1 MALVEAQQAFL
12 NLTEAVADAG
22 YGLQTFK
29 DVPTEKVFEVLHKAG
44 YSEVVTDGGQIM
56 WTKPWWNTSGATS
69 TATAGETM
77 GQNLVSN
84 ITTKVGAGEG
94 LVDITA
100 SSVGFTT
107 EVSSVTQGISMIA
120 KTPKLAI
127 VTAVASACG
136 LAFGFDLGQWLVDKY
151 FGDDFDWSTD
161 SIGGKILTYIS
172 GDKTYVDEDLA
183 NRIKDR
189 LIDIGAFSDGSY
201 VVDEVVLGGSYSFSG
216 INTNNIPSK
225 ALKYLPNLL
234 AKINEF
240 NMPTRNE
247 NDFTVLLYEGYNDTV
262 VNGWRLSLAYYPDSY
277 KKYPLKYD
285 NELYV
290 YSVGYTKD
298 KKYLSPFN
306 KGLKNGNY
314 SYGNIVNIS
323 LSSITELDNYR
334 NLVYVSVYDDGRVIY
349 GHDKNENSKKADINV
364 FASTNIYGRP
374 QSTTAYNIGY
384 QSSPGISG
392 VTKQPNVTYPTK
404 NTPLTTTYPDWATNK
419 GKVPTKDGEKTV
431 LPLKIPKPNKGTD
444 PQNEAQTGKYPE
456 TEPDPYI
463 EDLISENKLPNN
475 PENIPTKDDGE
486 TPTPVI
492 PPIGVEA
499 TGFVALYNPTQSQL
513 SSFSQYLWSSDFID
527 NFKKLFANPMD
538 AIIGLHMIYATP
550 SRGSEA
556 EIVCGYAHS
565 GVMSNTVNSQYIE
578 IDCGSIK
585 VNRYFGN
592 VLDYAP
598 YTKLQL
604 YLPFV
609 GIVDLDVNEIMGG
622 ALNIKY
628 RIDVLTGSCLARLK
642 VTRGD
647 YNAELYNFA
656 GNCAVQLPISG
667 GSYSG
672 IIANAIGV
680 AGSVGAT
687 IASGGAL
694 APVLVG
700 SAVSSAINSHV
711 NVSHSGSLG
720 SNAGALGI
728 MKPYLIIT
736 RPKPAEADNFNEF
749 YGKPSNKT
757 VRLSSCSGYT
767 RIKDVHVDNIV
778 ATDNELS
785 EIEQLLKEGVI
796 I

>member
-22 YGLQTFK
+22 YGLQSFK
-29 DVPTEKVFEVLHKAG
+29 DVPTEKVFEVLHNAG
-44 YSEVVTDGGQIM
+44 YSEVVTDSGQIM

-94 LVDITA
+94 LVNITA

-107 EVSSVTQGISMIA
+107 EVSGVAEGVSMIA
-120 KTPKLAI
+120 TTPKLAI

-151 FGDDFDWSTD
+151 FGDNDFDWSTD
-161 SIGGKILTYIS
+161 SIGGKILTFIS
-172 GDKTYVDEDLA
+172 GDKTYIDEDLA

-201 VVDEVVLGGSYSFSG
+201 VVDNVVLGGSYSFSG
-216 INTNNIPSK
+216 INTNNIPEK

-234 AKINEF
+234 SRVGNK
-240 NMPTRNE
+240 RNE
-247 NDFTVLLYEGYNDTV
+247 NDLTILTYSEEESKWKLELLYFRE
-262 VNGWRLSLAYYPDSY
+262 SY
-277 KKYPLKYD
+277 TRYPLKYD
-285 NELYV
+285 NRIFVYFNDGKYGYYRDEKYLKLFNEAIKNGYFSDTSTTYELRLDSVTGLRYGWYSEEVTVYNSGEVSYSNLSNTYANAGHLYV
-290 YSVGYTKD
+290 YGGV
-298 KKYLSPFN
+298 N
-306 KGLKNGNY
+306 K
-314 SYGNIVNIS
+314 
-323 LSSITELDNYR
+323 ITA
-334 NLVYVSVYDDGRVIY
+334 I
-349 GHDKNENSKKADINV
+349 
-364 FASTNIYGRP
+364 
-374 QSTTAYNIGY
+374 NIGY
-384 QSSPGISG
+384 QSPAGISG
-392 VTKQPNVTYPTK
+392 VNKQPNVTYPAK

-456 TEPDPYI
+456 TDPDPYI

-475 PENIPTKDDGE
+475 PENIPTKDDGD

-513 SSFSQYLWSSDFID
+513 SSFSQYLWSNDFID

-585 VNRYFGN
+585 VNRYFSN

-598 YTKLQL
+598 YTKLQV

-609 GIVDLDVNEIMGG
+609 GIVDLDTNEIMGG
-622 ALNIKY
+622 TLNIKY
-628 RIDVLTGSCLARLK
+628 RIDVLTGSCLARLRI
-642 VTRGD
+642 TRGD

-680 AGSVGAT
+680 AGSIGAT

-700 SAVSSAINSHV
+700 SAVSSAVNSHV

-767 RIKDVHVDNIV
+767 RIKEVHVDNIV

>member
-1 MALVEAQQAFL
+1 
-12 NLTEAVADAG
+12 
-22 YGLQTFK
+22 
-29 DVPTEKVFEVLHKAG
+29 
-44 YSEVVTDGGQIM
+44 
-56 WTKPWWNTSGATS
+56 
-69 TATAGETM
+69 
-77 GQNLVSN
+77 
-84 ITTKVGAGEG
+84 
-94 LVDITA
+94 
-100 SSVGFTT
+100 
-107 EVSSVTQGISMIA
+107 MI
-120 KTPKLAI
+120 
-127 VTAVASACG
+127 
-136 LAFGFDLGQWLVDKY
+136 
-151 FGDDFDWSTD
+151 
-161 SIGGKILTYIS
+161 
-172 GDKTYVDEDLA
+172 
-183 NRIKDR
+183 N
-189 LIDIGAFSDGSY
+189 
-201 VVDEVVLGGSYSFSG
+201 
-216 INTNNIPSK
+216 
-225 ALKYLPNLL
+225 
-234 AKINEF
+234 
-240 NMPTRNE
+240 
-247 NDFTVLLYEGYNDTV
+247 
-262 VNGWRLSLAYYPDSY
+262 
-277 KKYPLKYD
+277 
-285 NELYV
+285 
-290 YSVGYTKD
+290 
-298 KKYLSPFN
+298 
-306 KGLKNGNY
+306 
-314 SYGNIVNIS
+314 
-323 LSSITELDNYR
+323 
-334 NLVYVSVYDDGRVIY
+334 
-349 GHDKNENSKKADINV
+349 
-364 FASTNIYGRP
+364 
-374 QSTTAYNIGY
+374 
-384 QSSPGISG
+384 
-392 VTKQPNVTYPTK
+392 
-404 NTPLTTTYPDWATNK
+404 
-419 GKVPTKDGEKTV
+419 
-431 LPLKIPKPNKGTD
+431 
-444 PQNEAQTGKYPE
+444 
-456 TEPDPYI
+456 
-463 EDLISENKLPNN
+463 ENKLPNN
-475 PENIPTKDDGE
+475 PENIPTKDDGD

-550 SRGSEA
+550 SRGNEA

-585 VNRYFGN
+585 VNRYFAN

-598 YTKLQL
+598 YTKLQV

-609 GIVDLDVNEIMGG
+609 GIVDLDTNEIMDGT
-622 ALNIKY
+622 LNIKY
-628 RIDVLTGSCLARLK
+628 RIDVLTGSCLARLRI
-642 VTRGD
+642 TRGD

-680 AGSVGAT
+680 AGSIGAT

-736 RPKPAEADNFNEF
+736 RPKPAEADNFNKF

>member
-29 DVPTEKVFEVLHKAG
+29 DVPTEKVFEVLHNAG
-44 YSEVVTDGGQIM
+44 YSEVVTDSGQIM

-77 GQNLVSN
+77 GQNLVSK
-84 ITTKVGAGEG
+84 ITTEAGSGAG
-94 LVDITA
+94 LVNMTA

-107 EVSSVTQGISMIA
+107 EVSSVSKGISMIA

-127 VTAVASACG
+127 VTGVASACG
-136 LAFGFDLGQWLVDKY
+136 LAFGIDLGQWLVDKY
-151 FGDDFDWSTD
+151 FGDDDFDWSTD
-161 SIGGKILTYIS
+161 SIGGKIITYIS

-201 VVDEVVLGGSYSFSG
+201 VTDEIVLGGSYTFSG
-216 INTNNIPSK
+216 INTNNIPAH

-234 AKINEF
+234 ASAEKNSYKRYENDITILEYF
-240 NMPTRNE
+240 NNE
-247 NDFTVLLYEGYNDTV
+247 N
-262 VNGWRLSLAYYPDSY
+262 GWGLSLRYWSESHIN
-277 KKYPLKYD
+277 YPLCYNK
-285 NELYV
+285 LYV
-290 YSVGYTKD
+290 YNVGYTND
-298 KKYLSPFN
+298 KKYLKLFN
-306 KGLKNGNY
+306 DAIKNGYFLDDTTNEIRLEHNGELKKGWTLFY
-314 SYGNIVNIS
+314 VNVYNDGRVSYGN
-323 LSSITELDNYR
+323 
-334 NLVYVSVYDDGRVIY
+334 
-349 GHDKNENSKKADINV
+349 DK
-364 FASTNIYGRP
+364 NIYG
-374 QSTTAYNIGY
+374 SGGHLYVYGDKGKITAINIGH

-475 PENIPTKDDGE
+475 PENIPTKDDGD

-550 SRGSEA
+550 SRGNEA

-585 VNRYFGN
+585 VNRYFAN

-598 YTKLQL
+598 YTKLQV

-609 GIVDLDVNEIMGG
+609 GIVDLDTNEIMGG
-622 ALNIKY
+622 TLNIKY
-628 RIDVLTGSCLARLK
+628 RIDVLTGSCLARLRI
-642 VTRGD
+642 TRGD

-680 AGSVGAT
+680 AGSIGAT

-700 SAVSSAINSHV
+700 SAVSSAVNSHV

>member
-1 MALVEAQQAFL
+1 MAKQRFISNLTESQQAFS
-12 NLTEAVADAG
+12 NLAQSVADAG
-22 YGLQTFK
+22 YGSQTFK
-29 DVPTEKVFEVLHKAG
+29 DVPTDKVLEALKKAG
-44 YSEVVTDGGQIM
+44 YSEVATDSGQIT
-56 WTKPWWNTSGATS
+56 WVKPWWNTSGATS

-77 GQNLVSN
+77 GQNLVSK
-84 ITTKVGAGEG
+84 ITTEAGSGTG
-94 LVDITA
+94 LVNITA

-107 EVSSVTQGISMIA
+107 EAASVTEGISMIA

-136 LAFGFDLGQWLVDKY
+136 LAFGIDLGQELVDLY
-151 FGDDFDWSTD
+151 FGDDDFDWSTD
-161 SIGGKILTYIS
+161 SIGAKVLTYIS

-189 LIDIGAFSDGSY
+189 LIDIGAFNDGSY
-201 VVDEVVLGGSYSFSG
+201 EIKGLQVGTKQYFSG
-216 INTNNIPSK
+216 INFNYKPYENI
-225 ALKYLPNLL
+225 LL
-234 AKINEF
+234 NAIEQYKNWRGNDDFLNTLIQIQASVKNKIISIEVYNVESWDIS
-240 NMPTRNE
+240 E
-247 NDFTVLLYEGYNDTV
+247 NDSISGCTRDMLNEILISNKGYNTINNNEISYY
-262 VNGWRLSLAYYPDSY
+262 VNGYVKWKD
-277 KKYPLKYD
+277 D
-285 NELYV
+285 N
-290 YSVGYTKD
+290 KFFD
-298 KKYLSPFN
+298 R
-306 KGLKNGNY
+306 
-314 SYGNIVNIS
+314 
-323 LSSITELDNYR
+323 IT
-334 NLVYVSVYDDGRVIY
+334 VT
-349 GHDKNENSKKADINV
+349 DINATSGSSKIKIEH
-364 FASTNIYGRP
+364 FQNSSSYNSQAIRIFGESIGLYNFTNLGK
-374 QSTTAYNIGY
+374 QVTG
-384 QSSPGISG
+384 GISG
-392 VTKQPNVTYPTK
+392 VTKQDGATYPTK
-404 NTPLTTTYPDWATNK
+404 NTPLTTTYPDWGTNK

-431 LPLKIPKPNKGTD
+431 LPLKIPKPNKGTE

-463 EDLISENKLPNN
+463 DDLITENKLPNN
-475 PENIPTKDDGE
+475 PENIPTKDDGD

-513 SSFSQYLWSSDFID
+513 SSFSQYLWSNDFID

-550 SRGSEA
+550 IRGDEA

-565 GVMSNTVNSQYIE
+565 GVVSNTVHSQYIE

-585 VNRYFGN
+585 VNRYFGS

-598 YTKLQL
+598 YTKLQV

-609 GIVDLDVNEIMGG
+609 GIVDLDTNEIMGG
-622 ALNIKY
+622 TLNIKY

-647 YNAELYNFA
+647 YKAELYNFA

-680 AGSVGAT
+680 AGSIGAT
-687 IASGGAL
+687 IATGGAL

-736 RPKPAEADNFNEF
+736 RPKPAEADNFNKF

-767 RIKDVHVDNIV
+767 RVKDVHVDNIV

>member
-1 MALVEAQQAFL
+1 MPLVEAQQAFL

-77 GQNLVSN
+77 GQNLVSK
-84 ITTKVGAGEG
+84 ITTEAGSGTG
-94 LVDITA
+94 LVNITA

-107 EVSSVTQGISMIA
+107 EVSSVSQGISMIA

-127 VTAVASACG
+127 VTGVASACG
-136 LAFGFDLGQWLVDKY
+136 LAFGIDLGQWLVDKY
-151 FGDDFDWSTD
+151 FGDDDFDWSTD
-161 SIGGKILTYIS
+161 SIGGKIITYIS
-172 GDKTYVDEDLA
+172 GDKTYIDEDLA

-189 LIDIGAFSDGSY
+189 LIDIGAFNDGSY
-201 VVDEVVLGGSYSFSG
+201 VTNEVVFGGRYSFSG
-216 INTNNIPSK
+216 VNTNNIPAH
-225 ALKYLPNLL
+225 ALEYLPNLL
-234 AKINEF
+234 AKAEKNRGWE
-240 NMPTRNE
+240 RNE
-247 NDFTVLLYEGYNDTV
+247 NDFTQLNYFEIDGGWQLSLLYYYHSYKFYPLRYDNKLFIFGTNSYSSDEKYLKLFNDAIKNGRFSDNTTDEIRLDTLTDLRYGWQMFVVKVYNDGRV
-262 VNGWRLSLAYYPDSY
+262 VYE
-277 KKYPLKYD
+277 KYD
-285 NELYV
+285 NV
-290 YSVGYTKD
+290 YS
-298 KKYLSPFN
+298 
-306 KGLKNGNY
+306 KGAHMFV
-314 SYGNIVNIS
+314 YGTGQIS
-323 LSSITELDNYR
+323 TI
-334 NLVYVSVYDDGRVIY
+334 
-349 GHDKNENSKKADINV
+349 
-364 FASTNIYGRP
+364 
-374 QSTTAYNIGY
+374 NIGH
-384 QSSPGISG
+384 QTPDGISG

-404 NTPLTTTYPDWATNK
+404 DTPLTTTYPDWATNK
-419 GKVPTKDGEKTV
+419 GKVPTKDGENTV

-444 PQNEAQTGKYPE
+444 PQNESQTGKYPE
-456 TEPDPYI
+456 TDPDPYI
-463 EDLISENKLPNN
+463 EDLINENKLPNN
-475 PENIPTKDDGE
+475 PENIPTKDDGD

-550 SRGSEA
+550 SRGNEA

-578 IDCGSIK
+578 IDCGSMK

-592 VLDYAP
+592 VLDYSP

-609 GIVDLDVNEIMGG
+609 GIVDLDTNEIMGG
-622 ALNIKY
+622 TLNIKY

-680 AGSVGAT
+680 AGSIGAT

>member
-1 MALVEAQQAFL
+1 MGVVYNFDSLARV
-12 NLTEAVADAG
+12 LTEAKPITYNGSWEVIKGGLLEAG
-22 YGLQTFK
+22 EISEEAGVVQKVISINRAAST
-29 DVPTEKVFEVLHKAG
+29 TE
-44 YSEVVTDGGQIM
+44 
-56 WTKPWWNTSGATS
+56 
-69 TATAGETM
+69 TAGETLSALCAM
-77 GQNLVSN
+77 DVSESTVAGATVTTLTPKAAITFTPKTVALCSIAGAVGLDFGFRIGQNLAN
-84 ITTKVGAGEG
+84 
-94 LVDITA
+94 L
-100 SSVGFTT
+100 
-107 EVSSVTQGISMIA
+107 
-120 KTPKLAI
+120 
-127 VTAVASACG
+127 
-136 LAFGFDLGQWLVDKY
+136 Y
-151 FGDDFDWSTD
+151 FGDDWDWHAPGIFDVAKD
-161 SIGGKILTYIS
+161 AIR
-172 GDKTYVDEDLA
+172 TYVKADGTTYYDKETINA
-183 NRIKDR
+183 FSNRLNDV
-189 LIDIGAFSDGSY
+189 GAFNDGSY

-216 INTNNIPSK
+216 INTNNIPAH
-225 ALKYLPNLL
+225 ALNHLPNLI
-234 AKINEF
+234 AKLKYNIDDNDITELIYNEYDDKWTLTLKYF
-240 NMPTRNE
+240 P
-247 NDFTVLLYEGYNDTV
+247 
-262 VNGWRLSLAYYPDSY
+262 LSNI
-277 KKYPLKYD
+277 KYPLYLENRLQVDNIGYSKDEKYLKLFYDGIKNGYFSD
-285 NELYV
+285 NTIKGISLHAPKELYTGW
-290 YSVGYTKD
+290 Y
-298 KKYLSPFN
+298 
-306 KGLKNGNY
+306 
-314 SYGNIVNIS
+314 
-323 LSSITELDNYR
+323 SSIVECFN
-334 NLVYVSVYDDGRVIY
+334 DGRVVY
-349 GHDKNENSKKADINV
+349 SLYDNRYDHHFVMFFSNSPK
-364 FASTNIYGRP
+364 NIY
-374 QSTTAYNIGY
+374 TYNIGK
-384 QSSPGISG
+384 QSPAGISG
-392 VTKQPNVTYPTK
+392 VTKQPNATVPTKFPLEIPETYPTWTP
-404 NTPLTTTYPDWATNK
+404 TPLNKPDGVIQTYPVEMPDINPSSEKTTKPQDEAQK
-419 GKVPTKDGEKTV
+419 GKNKNPEKNPV
-431 LPLKIPKPNKGTD
+431 
-444 PQNEAQTGKYPE
+444 
-456 TEPDPYI
+456 I
-463 EDLISENKLPNN
+463 ENSIIKLPEIV
-475 PENIPTKDDGE
+475 PNIKPQPAPTIDGGD

-513 SSFSQYLWSSDFID
+513 SSFSQYLWSDNFID

-578 IDCGSIK
+578 INCGSIK

-598 YTKLQL
+598 YTKLQV

-609 GIVDLDVNEIMGG
+609 GIVDLDTNEIMSGT
-622 ALNIKY
+622 LNIKY

-767 RIKDVHVDNIV
+767 RVKDVHVDNIV

>member
-1 MALVEAQQAFL
+1 MPKQRFISNLTESQQAFS
-12 NLTEAVADAG
+12 NLAQSVADAG
-22 YGLQTFK
+22 YGSQTFK
-29 DVPTEKVFEVLHKAG
+29 DVPAEKVLEVLKKAG
-44 YSEVVTDGGQIM
+44 YSEVTTDSGKIT
-56 WTKPWWNTSGATS
+56 WVKPWWNTSGATS

-77 GQNLVSN
+77 GQNLVSK
-84 ITTKVGAGEG
+84 ITTEAGSGTG
-94 LVDITA
+94 LVNMTA
-100 SSVGFTT
+100 SSIGFTT
-107 EVSSVTQGISMIA
+107 EAATVTEGISMIA

-136 LAFGFDLGQWLVDKY
+136 LAFGFDLGQWLVDQY
-151 FGDDFDWSTD
+151 FGDDDFDWSTD
-161 SIGGKILTYIS
+161 SIGGKIITYIS

-189 LIDIGAFSDGSY
+189 LIDIGAFNDGSY

-216 INTNNIPSK
+216 INTNNIPEH

-234 AKINEF
+234 AMVGNK
-240 NMPTRNE
+240 RNE
-247 NDFTVLLYEGYNDTV
+247 NDFTELIYKQYSD
-262 VNGWRLSLAYYPDSY
+262 GWRLSLEYYRDSHI
-277 KKYPLKYD
+277 KYPLKYTD
-285 NELYV
+285 RLFVFSNDKNY
-290 YSVGYTKD
+290 YTGD
-298 KKYLSPFN
+298 EKYLKLFN
-306 KGLKNGNY
+306 EAIKNGYFLDDVAYQLRLDTNTEVPY
-314 SYGNIVNIS
+314 GFERVMVTVLNDGKVSYDRI
-323 LSSITELDNYR
+323 DNMYAKAC
-334 NLVYVSVYDDGRVIY
+334 LMFVYG
-349 GHDKNENSKKADINV
+349 SKFTRSAI
-364 FASTNIYGRP
+364 
-374 QSTTAYNIGY
+374 NIGH
-384 QSSPGISG
+384 QTPDGISG

-431 LPLKIPKPNKGTD
+431 LPLKIPKPDKGTD

-475 PENIPTKDDGE
+475 PENIPTKDDGD

-585 VNRYFGN
+585 VNRYFGS

-598 YTKLQL
+598 YTKLQV

-609 GIVDLDVNEIMGG
+609 GIVDLDTNEIMGG
-622 ALNIKY
+622 TLNIKY

-736 RPKPAEADNFNEF
+736 RPKPAEADNFNVF

-767 RIKDVHVDNIV
+767 RVKDVHVDNIV

>member
-77 GQNLVSN
+77 GQNLVSK
-84 ITTKVGAGEG
+84 ITTEAGSGAG
-94 LVDITA
+94 LVNMTA

-107 EVSSVTQGISMIA
+107 EAASVTEGISMIA
-120 KTPKLAI
+120 TTPKLAI

-136 LAFGFDLGQWLVDKY
+136 LAFGFDLGQELVDLY
-151 FGDDFDWSTD
+151 FGDDDFDWSTD

-172 GDKTYVDEDLA
+172 GDKTYVDEDLV

-216 INTNNIPSK
+216 INTNNIPEY
-225 ALKYLPNLL
+225 ALEYLPELL
-234 AKINEF
+234 ARASD
-240 NMPTRNE
+240 RNE
-247 NDFTVLLYEGYNDTV
+247 NDFTELLYEDYNNYWLIT
-262 VNGWRLSLAYYPDSY
+262 L
-277 KKYPLKYD
+277 KYFPGSHTKNPLKYSD
-285 NELYV
+285 FYVSGIGSSVNE
-290 YSVGYTKD
+290 
-298 KKYLSPFN
+298 KYLKLLN
-306 KGLKNGNY
+306 DGLKNGRF
-314 SYGNIVNIS
+314 S
-323 LSSITELDNYR
+323 DNTPEFVIFKSNTKLPNDYTHIYAQ
-334 NLVYVSVYDDGRVIY
+334 VYKDGRVY
-349 GHDKNENSKKADINV
+349 YYSNSYNDPAYADITVYNN
-364 FASTNIYGRP
+364 SSNII
-374 QSTTAYNIGY
+374 TAYNIGRN
-384 QSSPGISG
+384 SSEISG
-392 VTKQPNVTYPTK
+392 VTKQPNATYPTK

-463 EDLISENKLPNN
+463 EDLINENKLPNN
-475 PENIPTKDDGE
+475 PENIPTKDDGD

-585 VNRYFGN
+585 VNRYFAN

-598 YTKLQL
+598 YTKLQV

-609 GIVDLDVNEIMGG
+609 GIVDLDTNEIMGG
-622 ALNIKY
+622 TLNIKY

-680 AGSVGAT
+680 AGSIGAT

>member
-22 YGLQTFK
+22 YGLQSFK
-29 DVPTEKVFEVLHKAG
+29 DVPTEKVFEVLHNAG
-44 YSEVVTDGGQIM
+44 YSEVVTDSGQIM

-77 GQNLVSN
+77 GQNLLSK
-84 ITTKVGAGEG
+84 ITTEAGSGTG
-94 LVDITA
+94 LVNMTA

-107 EVSSVTQGISMIA
+107 EVSSVTQGVSMIA
-120 KTPKLAI
+120 TTPKLAI
-127 VTAVASACG
+127 VTGVASACG
-136 LAFGFDLGQWLVDKY
+136 LAFGIDLGQWLVDKY
-151 FGDDFDWSTD
+151 FGDDDFDWSTD
-161 SIGGKILTYIS
+161 SIGGKIITFIS

-189 LIDIGAFSDGSY
+189 LIDIGAYESESY
-201 VVDEVVLGGSYSFSG
+201 KPITPIG
-216 INTNNIPSK
+216 NK
-225 ALKYLPNLL
+225 
-234 AKINEF
+234 KISEYK
-240 NMPTRNE
+240 
-247 NDFTVLLYEGYNDTV
+247 L
-262 VNGWRLSLAYYPDSY
+262 LSLGELISISPGIWKQELLSVCEHFNLDLSDNKNAWVIQCGYFDPGVKERVCEINCIEAAYKVRYISAYGYFKGQSDEILLPSYITENTYGCYLIRSNNKNRTKYGIINGRDFNDKYYDSGY
-277 KKYPLKYD
+277 RDFKSPWTASSFDMDSHPFFIANNLT
-285 NELYV
+285 ET
-290 YSVGYTKD
+290 SVG
-298 KKYLSPFN
+298 
-306 KGLKNGNY
+306 
-314 SYGNIVNIS
+314 
-323 LSSITELDNYR
+323 
-334 NLVYVSVYDDGRVIY
+334 
-349 GHDKNENSKKADINV
+349 
-364 FASTNIYGRP
+364 
-374 QSTTAYNIGY
+374 
-384 QSSPGISG
+384 GISG

-419 GKVPTKDGEKTV
+419 GKVPTKDGEKNV

-463 EDLISENKLPNN
+463 EDLINENKLPNN
-475 PENIPTKDDGE
+475 PENIPTKDDGD

-513 SSFSQYLWSSDFID
+513 SSFSQYLWSDNFID

-598 YTKLQL
+598 YTKLQV

-609 GIVDLDVNEIMGG
+609 GIVDLDTNEIMGG
-622 ALNIKY
+622 TLNIKY
-628 RIDVLTGSCLARLK
+628 RIDVLTGSCLARLRI
-642 VTRGD
+642 TRGD

-680 AGSVGAT
+680 AGSIGAT

-700 SAVSSAINSHV
+700 SAVSSAVNSHV

-767 RIKDVHVDNIV
+767 RIKEVHVDNIV

>member
-22 YGLQTFK
+22 YGLQSFK
-29 DVPTEKVFEVLHKAG
+29 DVPTEKVFEVLHNAG
-44 YSEVVTDGGQIM
+44 YSEVVTDSGQIM

-107 EVSSVTQGISMIA
+107 EVSSVSKGISMIA

-136 LAFGFDLGQWLVDKY
+136 LAFGFDLGQELVDLY
-151 FGDDFDWSTD
+151 FGDDDFDWSTD

-189 LIDIGAFSDGSY
+189 LIDIGAFRDGGY
-201 VVDEVVLGGSYSFSG
+201 VVDEVVFGGSYTFSG
-216 INTNNIPSK
+216 INTNNIPEHAK
-225 ALKYLPNLL
+225 EYIPELL
-234 AKINEF
+234 AKIESNNNF
-240 NMPTRNE
+240 PARNE
-247 NDFTVLLYEGYNDTV
+247 NDFTELYYEEFDYK
-262 VNGWRLSLAYYPDSY
+262 WRLILSYYPNSHT
-277 KKYPLKYD
+277 KYPLYYD
-285 NELYV
+285 NRIYIDKL
-290 YSVGYTKD
+290 GYRTD
-298 KKYLSPFN
+298 EKYLKLFN
-306 KGLKNGNY
+306 DAIKRGRFPYNKIEDIRHIRLDSKTEVPYECHNVEVEVHNDGTKIYNMY
-314 SYGNIVNIS
+314 IS
-323 LSSITELDNYR
+323 SRDKSCNMNVYTYR
-334 NLVYVSVYDDGRVIY
+334 NVI
-349 GHDKNENSKKADINV
+349 
-364 FASTNIYGRP
+364 
-374 QSTTAYNIGY
+374 TTFNIGHK
-384 QSSPGISG
+384 SSTGYIPG

-404 NTPLTTTYPDWATNK
+404 NTPLTTTYPEWATNK
-419 GKVPTKDGEKTV
+419 GKVPTKEGEKTV

-463 EDLISENKLPNN
+463 EDLIKENKLPNN
-475 PENIPTKDDGE
+475 PENIPTKDDGD

-550 SRGSEA
+550 SRGNEA

-585 VNRYFGN
+585 VNRYFAN

-598 YTKLQL
+598 YTKLQV

-609 GIVDLDVNEIMGG
+609 GIVALDTNEIMGG
-622 ALNIKY
+622 TLNIKY
-628 RIDVLTGSCLARLK
+628 RIDVLTGSCLARLRI
-642 VTRGD
+642 TRGD

-757 VRLSSCSGYT
+757 VRLSSCNGYT

>member
-1 MALVEAQQAFL
+1 MGVVYNFDSLARV
-12 NLTEAVADAG
+12 LTEAKPITYNGSWEVIKGGLLEAG
-22 YGLQTFK
+22 EISEEAGVVQKVISINRATTT
-29 DVPTEKVFEVLHKAG
+29 TE
-44 YSEVVTDGGQIM
+44 
-56 WTKPWWNTSGATS
+56 
-69 TATAGETM
+69 TAGETLSALCAM
-77 GQNLVSN
+77 EVEESTISGATVTTLTPKAAITFTPKTIALCAIAGAVGLDFGFRIGQNLANLYFGNEWDWQAPGIFDKAKDMIRTYVKADGTTYYDEETINAFSNRLNDVGAFKDYSIITITPEDIAKKVNEFEKLSLGELIAISPSTWQTELMKVVERYNLDLSNNTYGWIIYCGYYNHDYPTRQCRICFTHGTNGIAKITSFGNYETALPSYIVNNTYGYKN
-84 ITTKVGAGEG
+84 ITTSHSNNTCYAIATEINGSFRF
-94 LVDITA
+94 ITPPYGDA
-100 SSVGFTT
+100 NFNS
-107 EVSSVTQGISMIA
+107 
-120 KTPKLAI
+120 PWNNH
-127 VTAVASACG
+127 
-136 LAFGFDLGQWLVDKY
+136 GFDL
-151 FGDDFDWSTD
+151 D
-161 SIGGKILTYIS
+161 SHPFFIANNLTGMSKGG
-172 GDKTYVDEDLA
+172 
-183 NRIKDR
+183 
-189 LIDIGAFSDGSY
+189 
-201 VVDEVVLGGSYSFSG
+201 
-216 INTNNIPSK
+216 
-225 ALKYLPNLL
+225 
-234 AKINEF
+234 
-240 NMPTRNE
+240 
-247 NDFTVLLYEGYNDTV
+247 
-262 VNGWRLSLAYYPDSY
+262 
-277 KKYPLKYD
+277 
-285 NELYV
+285 
-290 YSVGYTKD
+290 
-298 KKYLSPFN
+298 
-306 KGLKNGNY
+306 
-314 SYGNIVNIS
+314 
-323 LSSITELDNYR
+323 IT
-334 NLVYVSVYDDGRVIY
+334 
-349 GHDKNENSKKADINV
+349 
-364 FASTNIYGRP
+364 
-374 QSTTAYNIGY
+374 
-384 QSSPGISG
+384 G
-392 VTKQPNVTYPTK
+392 VTKQEGATVPSKFPLEIPETYPTW
-404 NTPLTTTYPDWATNK
+404 TPSPLNNPDGANQIYPVEMPDTNPIAEKTTKPQDDAQK
-419 GKVPTKDGEKTV
+419 GK
-431 LPLKIPKPNKGTD
+431 NQD
-444 PQNEAQTGKYPE
+444 PE
-456 TEPDPYI
+456 
-463 EDLISENKLPNN
+463 NN
-475 PENIPTKDDGE
+475 PVIENSIINLPEIVPNIQTQPAPTIDDGE

-513 SSFSQYLWSSDFID
+513 SSFSQYLWSNDFID

-609 GIVDLDVNEIMGG
+609 GIVDLDTNEIMNGT
-622 ALNIKY
+622 LNIKY
-628 RIDVLTGSCLARLK
+628 RIDVLTGSCLARLRI
-642 VTRGD
+642 TRGD

-680 AGSVGAT
+680 AGSIGAT

-785 EIEQLLKEGVI
+785 EIEKILKEGVI

>member
-1 MALVEAQQAFL
+1 MPKQRFISNLTESQQAFS
-12 NLTEAVADAG
+12 NLAQSVADAG
-22 YGLQTFK
+22 YGSQTFK
-29 DVPTEKVFEVLHKAG
+29 DVPAEKVLEVLKKAG
-44 YSEVVTDGGQIM
+44 YSEVTTDSGKIT
-56 WTKPWWNTSGATS
+56 WVKPWWNTSGATS

-77 GQNLVSN
+77 GQNLVSK
-84 ITTKVGAGEG
+84 ITTEAGSGTG
-94 LVDITA
+94 LVNMTA
-100 SSVGFTT
+100 SSIGFTT
-107 EVSSVTQGISMIA
+107 EAATVTEGISMIA

-136 LAFGFDLGQWLVDKY
+136 LAFGFDLGQWLVDQY
-151 FGDDFDWSTD
+151 FGDDDFDWSTD
-161 SIGGKILTYIS
+161 SIGGKIITYIS

-189 LIDIGAFSDGSY
+189 LIDIGAFNDGSY

-216 INTNNIPSK
+216 INTNNIPEH

-234 AKINEF
+234 AMVGNK
-240 NMPTRNE
+240 RNE
-247 NDFTVLLYEGYNDTV
+247 NDFTELIYKQYSD
-262 VNGWRLSLAYYPDSY
+262 GWRLSLEYYRDSHI
-277 KKYPLKYD
+277 KYPLKYTD
-285 NELYV
+285 RLFVFSNDKNY
-290 YSVGYTKD
+290 YTGD
-298 KKYLSPFN
+298 EKYLKLFN
-306 KGLKNGNY
+306 EAIKNGYFLDDVAYQLRLDTNTEVPY
-314 SYGNIVNIS
+314 GFERVMVTVLNDGKVSYDRI
-323 LSSITELDNYR
+323 DNMYAKAC
-334 NLVYVSVYDDGRVIY
+334 LMFVYG
-349 GHDKNENSKKADINV
+349 SKFTRSAI
-364 FASTNIYGRP
+364 
-374 QSTTAYNIGY
+374 NIGH
-384 QSSPGISG
+384 QTPDGISG

-431 LPLKIPKPNKGTD
+431 LPLKIPKPDKGTD

-475 PENIPTKDDGE
+475 PENIPTKDDGD

-585 VNRYFGN
+585 VNRYFGS

-598 YTKLQL
+598 YTKLQV

-609 GIVDLDVNEIMGG
+609 GIVDLDTNEIMGG
-622 ALNIKY
+622 TLNIKY

-680 AGSVGAT
+680 AGSIGAT

-736 RPKPAEADNFNEF
+736 RPKPAEADNFNKF

-757 VRLSSCSGYT
+757 VILSSCSGYT
-767 RIKDVHVDNIV
+767 RVKDVHVDNIV

>member
-1 MALVEAQQAFL
+1 MAKARFITELSEAQQAFS
-12 NLTEAVADAG
+12 NLSEAVSNAG
-22 YGLQTFK
+22 YGTQTFK
-29 DVPTEKVFEVLHKAG
+29 DVPTEKVLEVLKKAG
-44 YSEVVTDGGQIM
+44 YSEVATDSGKIT
-56 WTKPWWNTSGATS
+56 WVKPWWNTSGATS

-77 GQNLVSN
+77 GQNLVSK
-84 ITTKVGAGEG
+84 ITTEAGSGTG
-94 LVDITA
+94 LVNITA
-100 SSVGFTT
+100 SSIGFTT
-107 EVSSVTQGISMIA
+107 EAASVAEGISMIA

-136 LAFGFDLGQWLVDKY
+136 LAFGFDLGQELVDLY
-151 FGDDFDWSTD
+151 FGDDDFDWSTD

-172 GDKTYVDEDLA
+172 GDKTYVDEDLV

-189 LIDIGAFSDGSY
+189 LIDIGAFNDGSY
-201 VVDEVVLGGSYSFSG
+201 VVDEFVLGGAYSFSG
-216 INTNNIPSK
+216 LNTNNIPAH
-225 ALKYLPNLL
+225 ALKYLPNLIANL
-234 AKINEF
+234 
-240 NMPTRNE
+240 
-247 NDFTVLLYEGYNDTV
+247 GYNIEE
-262 VNGWRLSLAYYPDSY
+262 N
-277 KKYPLKYD
+277 
-285 NELYV
+285 N
-290 YSVGYTKD
+290 
-298 KKYLSPFN
+298 
-306 KGLKNGNY
+306 
-314 SYGNIVNIS
+314 
-323 LSSITELDNYR
+323 ITELIYN
-334 NLVYVSVYDDGRVIY
+334 VYDDSWTLSLKYYPMTHNRYPLRFENELSVENVGYSQDEKYLKLFNDGIKNGYFSDNTINSISIVNRKELFIGWESAVVKVLNDGRVEY
-349 GHDKNENSKKADINV
+349 YKKDGLYDHWCTMRFYNSPKNIR
-364 FASTNIYGRP
+364 T
-374 QSTTAYNIGY
+374 YNIGK
-384 QSSPGISG
+384 QSPDGISG

-404 NTPLTTTYPDWATNK
+404 NTPLTTTYPEWATNK

-463 EDLISENKLPNN
+463 EDLITENKLPNN
-475 PENIPTKDDGE
+475 PENIPTKDDGD

-550 SRGSEA
+550 SRGNEA

-585 VNRYFGN
+585 VNRYFAN

-598 YTKLQL
+598 YTKLQV

-609 GIVDLDVNEIMGG
+609 GIVDLDTNEIMGG
-622 ALNIKY
+622 TLNIKY
-628 RIDVLTGSCLARLK
+628 RIDVLTGSCLARLRI
-642 VTRGD
+642 TRGD

-680 AGSVGAT
+680 AGSIGAT